1 METVFELCSGW
12 SLPEV
17 HLCPLDSLFLSLW
30 RFHHFTSDIQHW
42 CLQQRVNCGSDA
54 LVNGIQVG
62 RVSIVQCVHFR
73 LVQEVNVYAL
83 NQWPFTEWKVVNLI
97 FNPTVRTPPW
107 MSAGTL
113 QILCSFPSTGYF
125 HCLPGQ
131 SHIDF
136 ELFNNISHVQTVFSV
151 CGWKHSLLQTL
162 FFCSY
167 ALARHRLAA
176 RNRRSNVFWKWS
188 FFLILSSWDNGIS
201 KYMSKSPSV

>member
-1 METVFELCSGW
+1 MCRRRVMMETVFELCSGW

-17 HLCPLDSLFLSLW
+17 HLGPLDSLFLSLW

-73 LVQEVNVYAL
+73 SVQEVNVYAL

-107 MSAGTL
+107 MSSL
-113 QILCSFPSTGYF
+113 QRPLHRLLSLFTWSKSHWLWIVQQYITCSN
-125 HCLPGQ
+125 CL
-131 SHIDF
+131 
-136 ELFNNISHVQTVFSV
+136 FSV
-151 CGWKHSLLQTL
+151 RMKTFSPTNSVFLLL
-162 FFCSY
+162 
-167 ALARHRLAA
+167 R
-176 RNRRSNVFWKWS
+176 V
-188 FFLILSSWDNGIS
+188 SSS
-201 KYMSKSPSV
+201 